1 MSTGPVEPVESTG
14 PAAPAEPADFAEELA
29 AAVREARFADVAD
42 LVGALPDARRRAA
55 LPRLGRLR
63 RELRDGGHS
72 RGGAT
77 TALLVA
83 GAVCHTAPSGAAD
96 WIGGREFD
104 VRYWAQP
111 PLVALLDDRPARW
124 QREVALRLARRPA
137 DRTGWGNTV
146 PYEIAEHLLRRSDT
160 PPPAEPE
167 FVLGWMNDR
176 SRPEPRPWLRLL
188 PPGPDL
194 YARLSAD
201 AFAPVLAP
209 LVFDADTAAQLSGPW
224 AATDPAQRWP
234 AVLARLAAEGT
245 VDRTALLG
253 RGFARLVRGGAP
265 GELRAYLE
273 ALRALAPGPDELA
286 ANRRAL
292 LALLDGP
299 STVAGYAQEAL
310 AALDGAGRLAAEEVA
325 EASGVLLAR
334 PEKKLVRAQLGWL
347 ERVAAG
353 GRAELA
359 LRAAADCLGHPDRQ
373 LQGQALK
380 LLKRHVA
387 AADGELLTELRA
399 AALLLDPAHA
409 RTATELLGVD
419 VPPLAA
425 GQDADRLPEPPRRV
439 PLPGPL
445 ATPAE
450 VAEELAAALAAPEES
465 VSFERVLDGL
475 VRQVWA
481 DRSALA
487 AALAPVRPA
496 DEWRTL
502 GVLAG
507 AATGAVPRSRVLRA
521 QQSRA
526 DRLFGGWGFRGPVGE
541 FLAARLHEAAWRLAA
556 DPVPFLLSTP
566 TWCNGALDARELAA
580 RLARYEQLGARPG
593 PVDFALA
600 LLRTATGGA
609 DGADGADG
617 AEDVRV
623 LTSRAGRQLAAWLRG
638 GGLPRRGCVP
648 VPAGTWTTGVWCA
661 EFRRYAQQPE
671 PVGPALELLA
681 LPALK
686 IPGTE
691 PAGEPAGGPAEGG
704 PVTAVRALFGPARD
718 FQLGSAVTDSLPDS
732 RWIALLP
739 HHREELALRITGQL
753 AESAADTPERGH
765 PQLLPLLAEAEGP
778 CGFAVHQALA
788 YGLGAGH
795 AEDRSATV
803 DALLSLAA
811 QRQLD
816 PAALAAEVY
825 ELLVLGAVK
834 PNRLAASLAEL
845 ADPAPRLTWSVLA
858 PLLPALLDGG
868 PPRGA
873 ADLVAVAVDC
883 ARRSGARGPIDA
895 VTRTAARKGG
905 TKLLA
910 EARNLAALLGPA

>member
-1 MSTGPVEPVESTG
+1 MSVESAE
-14 PAAPAEPADFAEELA
+14 PALPAELAAPAGSAMPADFAEELA

-42 LVGALPDARRRAA
+42 LVTALPDARRRAA
-55 LPRLGRLR
+55 LPRLRRLR
-63 RELRDGGHS
+63 RELRDSSHS

-111 PLVALLDDRPARW
+111 PLVALLDDRPAPW

-137 DRTGWGNTV
+137 DRTGWGSTV

-160 PPPAEPE
+160 PPPAEPD
-167 FVLGWMNDR
+167 FVAGWMRDR
-176 SRPEPRPWLRLL
+176 GRPEPRPWLRLL

-209 LVFDADTAAQLSGPW
+209 LVFDADTAAHLSGPW
-224 AATDPAQRWP
+224 SAGGPAQRWP

-265 GELRAYLE
+265 GELRTYLE

-286 ANRRAL
+286 DNRRAL

-347 ERVAAG
+347 ERVAAD

-387 AADGELLTELRA
+387 SAEGELLTELRA

-409 RTATELLGVD
+409 RTAAELLGVD

-425 GQDADRLPEPPRRV
+425 AQDADRLPEPPRRV
-439 PLPGPL
+439 PVPAPL

-475 VRQVWA
+475 ARQVWA
-481 DRSALA
+481 DRDALA
-487 AALAPVRPA
+487 AALAPVLPA

-502 GVLAG
+502 GGLAG

-521 QQSRA
+521 LQSRA
-526 DRLFGGWGFRGPVGE
+526 DRLFRGWGFRGPVGE
-541 FLAARLHEAAWRLAA
+541 FLAARLHETAWRLAA

-566 TWCNGALDARELAA
+566 TWRNGALDARELAA
-580 RLARYEQLGARPG
+580 RLARYEQLGVRPG

-600 LLRTATGGA
+600 LLRTAG
-609 DGADGADG
+609 DGT
-617 AEDVRV
+617 EDTRA
-623 LTSRAGRQLAAWLRG
+623 LTSPAGRQLAAWLRG
-638 GGLPRRGCVP
+638 GGLPRRDCVP
-648 VPAGTWTTGVWCA
+648 VPAGTWTTGVRCA
-661 EFRRYAQQPE
+661 EFRRYAEQPE
-671 PVGPALELLA
+671 PAGPALELLT
-681 LPALK
+681 LPALDV
-686 IPGTE
+686 PGVE
-691 PAGEPAGGPAEGG
+691 PAAGPPA
-704 PVTAVRALFGPARD
+704 AVRALLGPSRD
-718 FQLGSAVTDSLPDS
+718 FQLGPAVTDSLPDS
-732 RWIALLP
+732 RWTALLP

-816 PAALAAEVY
+816 PAALAAEVH

-834 PNRLAASLAEL
+834 PNRLAATLAEL